1 MSCIFIVSVIGCAAV
16 TVTRKVIDVNPITSY
31 QKVVD
36 LPSMSKNI
44 IQNKAHLWF
53 IENIRNAKESVQ
65 LNDTLNGE
73 VIGNVF
79 QTYVLEHDGTMQI
92 PSDMGCFSDPT
103 IKTKCEADYQI
114 KFLIK
119 EGKYK
124 YFITL
129 RNIKQS
135 NPFPSRCGRGDPLI
149 ANNPQTI
156 RIIQEDIDATNS
168 IYIKN
173 ISNEIQK
180 YMSSIQTDDQW

>member
-1 MSCIFIVSVIGCAAV
+1 MSCIFIVSVIGCAA
-16 TVTRKVIDVNPITSY
+16 VTRKVIDVNPITSY

-44 IQNKAHLWF
+44 IQNKAHHWF
-53 IENIRNAKESVQ
+53 IENIRNANSSVQ

-73 VIGNVF
+73 VVGNVF
-79 QTYVLEHDGTMQI
+79 QTYVLEHDGTIQV
-92 PSDMGCFSDPT
+92 PADDGCLFDMT
-103 IKTKCEADYQI
+103 IKTKCEAEYQI

-129 RNIKQS
+129 RNIEQS
-135 NPFPSRCGRGDPLI
+135 NPFPSVCGHGAILI
-149 ANNPQTI
+149 ARNPQTI